1 MVAYGYWAGSDG
13 KWANKSFAAIA
24 GPQLG
29 VIDYTDNRM
38 YYNVTTANSTID
50 EHGIIRTNIN
60 GSDQIT
66 GRILFTMPDT
76 PTYREIAQTNGHGIK
91 RIRCSTQSKSCL
103 MSMFERTI
111 ATWSTTK
118 PTKSWMP
125 RSWSI

>member
-76 PTYREIAQTNGHGIK
+76 PTYRDIAQTNGHGCFVAAPSCCIK
-91 RIRCSTQSKSCL
+91 RIQVIQHK
-103 MSMFERTI
+103 
-111 ATWSTTK
+111 AK
-118 PTKSWMP
+118 AV
-125 RSWSI
+125 